1 MTTRKTTIDAAHD
14 VPSERT
20 NMFEL
25 LLDDGQEL
33 DQAILDG
40 RNYASVLRRLL
51 LVSVVGMGVFAAIV
65 GLIWPSSG
73 LPGGAGLVPPALW
86 APLVLIG
93 AFLTAKVVCLP
104 SFYFYTQ
111 IAGLDAPFRVIVAQS
126 LRVQAR
132 SAVVLLGVAPFYAA
146 LALASHTDVIGT
158 GNTLAPALIGVALPF
173 VVGLSGV
180 TSLYRS
186 FRRMV
191 DELPIT
197 NPSRVKF
204 VMGLVLCWSAAFSA
218 VAPVALYRYA
228 EFFI

>member
-1 MTTRKTTIDAAHD
+1 
-14 VPSERT
+14 
-20 NMFEL
+20 MFEL

-33 DQAILDG
+33 DRVILDAD
-40 RNYASVLRRLL
+40 NYQATLRRLL
-51 LVSVVGMGVFAAIV
+51 LVSVLGLGGFAALV

-73 LPGGAGLVPPALW
+73 MPGAASAVHPIIW
-86 APLVLIG
+86 APVVLIG

-132 SAVVLLGVAPFYAA
+132 SSVVLLGVTPFYAA
-146 LALASHTDVIGT
+146 LALASHIDVIGT
-158 GNTLAPALIGVALPF
+158 GNTTVPAMIGVALPF
-173 VVGLSGV
+173 FVGLSGV
-180 TSLYRS
+180 RSLYRS

-197 NPSRVKF
+197 NESRVKF

-228 EFFI
+228 EMFI

>member
-1 MTTRKTTIDAAHD
+1 MTTQESTMTSTRDL
-14 VPSERT
+14 PGERT
-20 NMFEL
+20 NMFEM

-40 RNYASVLRRLL
+40 RQYASVLRRLL
-51 LVSVVGMGVFAAIV
+51 LVSVVGLGAFAAIV

-73 LPGGAGLVPPALW
+73 LPGASGAIHPAIW

-93 AFLTAKVVCLP
+93 AFVTAKVVCLP

-180 TSLYRS
+180 RSLYRS

-228 EFFI
+228 ELFM